1 MAYTTAAHV
10 GIALHNYDLCSDGL
24 YMVTAFV
31 VSAYIVMAYIFLD
44 QYSLAYRGMAYMV
57 TALYSYSLYRYS
69 HLLIPCGC
77 GAAFG
82 LAMGMIFTRPM
93 KTAVSM

>member
-1 MAYTTAAHV
+1 
-10 GIALHNYDLCSDGL
+10 
-24 YMVTAFV
+24 
-31 VSAYIVMAYIFLD
+31 
-44 QYSLAYRGMAYMV
+44 MV

-77 GAAFG
+77 GAVFG